1 MGAVGKDPCTC
12 PGIGI
17 FLLGPLLPGAGVV
30 GERPLAYVAVS
41 SSFSSYSLASPMWV
55 VALFS
60 SYATEGSEPDGS
72 AYGGVAAGLALG
84 AVCDHR
90 GSGWVGSIGWEG
102 VMVRSLMPAL
112 GVQVDVVGS
121 GCACAVGGRG
131 RLNFYAGC

>member
-1 MGAVGKDPCTC
+1 M
-12 PGIGI
+12 
-17 FLLGPLLPGAGVV
+17 FLLGQLLPGVGVV
-30 GERPLAYVAVS
+30 VARPLAYVAVS

-84 AVCDHR
+84 AVWDHR

-102 VMVRSLMPAL
+102 VMRSLMPAL

-131 RLNFYAGC
+131 GLNFYAGC